1 MTIPHKQW
9 MGVAGAVLFTA
20 AALQQ
25 AGIQYTTA
33 GNAGFITRLSVIIVP
48 FVLLVGWRER
58 PSWVAGAAA
67 VMAGMGA
74 NLLSIGGTFEF
85 RRGDVLE
92 LARALF
98 WHCIWSSW
106 ECSRFASRLFLSR
119 FDNFW

>member
-74 NLLSIGGTFEF
+74 YLLSIGGTFEF

-92 LARALF
+92 LAGALF
-98 WHCIWSSW
+98 
-106 ECSRFASRLFLSR
+106 
-119 FDNFW
+119 